1 MGAMVPSD
9 QQACDAALFDA
20 LAQSGQSNRSF
31 LRSRWFTAGA
41 RSPDETLVL
50 RDATGAPLAAIA
62 LAGRR
67 KGPLRLREVG
77 GCYWPFRGIP
87 IAEDAT
93 AETLA
98 PALRSERQRLGAV
111 WRLGPAEDA
120 DPALATLLAAA
131 RQAGWTV
138 LSRPLGQVFELDL
151 SALGDGGDW
160 PSSKTKRKN
169 RWRKRRLEEDGGP
182 LRTEVFSGSDW
193 TADQRDAMA
202 AIEAAS
208 WLGKLDDG
216 GDTKF
221 RDPAMRRYWEELC
234 EDPKLADMLFGSLM
248 WIGEVPAAFTFGIE
262 AGDTRYYVANNYDE
276 RFTKF
281 GPGRVLL
288 YDDFARAADRGIARI
303 SWGLG
308 DAGYKGEMGAQPG
321 PEMVDLLFVRGRLP
335 AMLLRRWWER
345 PQ

>member
-1 MGAMVPSD
+1 M
-9 QQACDAALFDA
+9 
-20 LAQSGQSNRSF
+20 
-31 LRSRWFTAGA
+31 
-41 RSPDETLVL
+41 
-50 RDATGAPLAAIA
+50 
-62 LAGRR
+62 
-67 KGPLRLREVG
+67 REVG

-87 IAEDAT
+87 IAAHAT
-93 AETLA
+93 PETLA
-98 PALRSERQRLGAV
+98 AALEAHRSRCGRI
-111 WRLGPAEDA
+111 WRLGPVEAGE
-120 DPALATLLAAA
+120 PALTTLCLAASE
-131 RQAGWTV
+131 AGWTV
-138 LSRPLGQVFELDL
+138 LSRPLGRVFQLDL
-151 SALGDGGDW
+151 AVLTKDGEW
-160 PSSKTKRKN
+160 PTTKTMRKN

-182 LRTEVFSGSDW
+182 LRVEYFTGRNW
-193 TADQRDAMA
+193 TAGQRNAMA

-234 EDPKLADMLFGSLM
+234 DDPMLADMLFGSLM
-248 WIGEVPAAFTFGIE
+248 WIGEVPAAFTFGVE
-262 AGDTRYYVANNYDE
+262 AGDTRYYIANNFDE
-276 RFTKF
+276 RFTRF

-288 YDDFARAADRGIARI
+288 YDDFARAAERGIARI

-321 PEMVDLLFVRGRLP
+321 PEIVDHLFVRGRLP